1 MKLLVWDT
9 SAKVGAIAALEWGEG
24 TRSGWD
30 GVRLVSEWTLNV
42 DSQHTERLLWGIHEI
57 LQASRWKLEDID
69 LFGVGVGPGS
79 FTGLRIGVTTART
92 LAHTLNK
99 PLIPVSSLA
108 ALARPVAL
116 WISKAQATLAKTKK
130 TVVIAATDAA
140 KGEIFSLWGNS
151 KSIVDCVIKA
161 DGDSPGLWKRGVD
174 EEVLPPDELIRL
186 IKRKM
191 SEGGSSG
198 TFWSVVGEAANRYPD
213 LWKKLPA
220 SKRIEVPSSFTEHI
234 QGRFLGQLAWEA
246 YQAGVVRKA
255 LNVHP
260 HYLRVA
266 DAEMKLK
273 QGLLPPGPTRGASSS
288 G

>member
-9 SAKVGAIAALEWGEG
+9 SAKVGAIAALEWDEG

-30 GVRLVSEWTLNV
+30 SVRLVSEWTLNV
-42 DSQHTERLLWGIHEI
+42 DSQHTERLLWGIHEV
-57 LQASRWKLEDID
+57 LQASRWKLEEID

-108 ALARPVAL
+108 ALARPAAL
-116 WISKAQATLAKTKK
+116 WISKSQATLA
-130 TVVIAATDAA
+130 
-140 KGEIFSLWGNS
+140 NS

-220 SKRIEVPSSFTEHI
+220 SRRIEVPSSFTEHI